1 MAPKR
6 KRRYRRR
13 RLISFLLSLLFIVA
27 LIIIVFEI
35 RVRPVIN
42 QVAIAQAQSVA
53 VSAINNEVNQIIA
66 SEKVQYG
73 DLANLQMDRDNRISA
88 VTTDI
93 VEINRLKS
101 TFSDHI
107 QDQMRSIDRMVIRIP
122 LGTLLSKSI
131 FTGYGPKIPV
141 RFTSV
146 GRAVVE
152 IEDSFVE
159 AGINQT
165 RHEIHLTVTAKMS
178 VLMPGGSTVA
188 EINMAI
194 PIAQTVIVGQV
205 PDSVTNV
212 SGVTSEPPD
221 TVMNMLD

>member
-1 MAPKR
+1 MGRHPR
-6 KRRYRRR
+6 KKYRRR
-13 RLISFLLSLLFIVA
+13 RLLSFLLSLFFICILTV
-27 LIIIVFEI
+27 IVFET

-53 VSAINNEVNQIIA
+53 VSVINNEVNQIIA
-66 SEKVQYG
+66 SERVQYG

-131 FTGYGPKIPV
+131 FTGYGPKIPI

-194 PIAQTVIVGQV
+194 PIAQTVIVGEV

-221 TVMNMLD
+221 TVLNMLD

>member
-1 MAPKR
+1 MGRHPR
-6 KRRYRRR
+6 KKYRRR
-13 RLISFLLSLLFIVA
+13 RLLSFFLSLFFICILTV
-27 LIIIVFEI
+27 IVFET

-53 VSAINNEVNQIIA
+53 VSVINNEVNQIIA
-66 SEKVQYG
+66 SERVQYG

-107 QDQMRSIDRMVIRIP
+107 QEQMRSIDRMVIRIP

-131 FTGYGPKIPV
+131 FTGYGPKIPI

-178 VLMPGGSTVA
+178 VLMPGGSAVA

-194 PIAQTVIVGQV
+194 PIAQTVIVGEV

-221 TVMNMLD
+221 TVLNMLD

>member
-131 FTGYGPKIPV
+131 LTGYGPKIPI

-194 PIAQTVIVGQV
+194 PIAQTVIVGEV
-205 PDSVTNV
+205 PDSVTHV

-221 TVMNMLD
+221 TVLNMLD